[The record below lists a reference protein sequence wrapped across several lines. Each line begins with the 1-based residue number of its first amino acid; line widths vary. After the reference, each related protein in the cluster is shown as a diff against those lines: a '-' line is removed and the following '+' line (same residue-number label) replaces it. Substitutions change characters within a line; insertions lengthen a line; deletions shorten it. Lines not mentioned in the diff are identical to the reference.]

1 MHDKHN
7 ENVDS
12 VSEEVAVAIPTMIF
26 CIQAMTDDVLTAQ
39 NSALWDAWLEKYVN
53 RLTADIADVTDVA
66 GADIARQCVMNAN
79 NPR

>member
-12 VSEEVAVAIPTMIF
+12 VLEEIVVTIPMIF

-53 RLTADIADVTDVA
+53 RLTADITDVTDVA
-66 GADIARQCVMNAN
+66 GADIARQRVMNAN